1 MIASG
6 SGDYGTGRWFG
17 DEIPIEQQRLQIQER
32 VLDPETTRILGRL
45 DVRSSWRC
53 LELGAGAGSIA
64 RWLARRCPD
73 GTVLAADIDPAYLDP
88 SWAPNLEIRHLD
100 VTKDDLPAGSFD
112 LVHVRYLMVYL
123 AEREAILARAAS
135 WLAPGG
141 WLVVEEPHA
150 FTYASSP
157 YPAFQRLSQALEQLL
172 TAAGADL
179 QWARRLPRVLA
190 SAGLASIGM
199 SCSMWY
205 AGDRG
210 AGDELFKFS
219 LPRLRPA
226 LLGQGLL
233 SETEFDAA
241 VALFRDPGFV
251 DMATPTISA
260 WGRRPALA
268 G

>member
-1 MIASG
+1 MTVSG

-17 DEIPIEQQRLQIQER
+17 DEIPVEQQRLQIQER
-32 VLDPETTRILGRL
+32 VLDPETTRVLEQL
-45 DVRSSWRC
+45 DVQSSWRC

-73 GTVLAADIDPAYLDP
+73 GTVVAADIDPAYLDP

-100 VTKDDLPAGSFD
+100 VTKDDVPAGSFD

-123 AEREAILARAAS
+123 ADREAILARVAG

-150 FTYASSP
+150 FTHDSSP
-157 YPAFQRLSQALEQLL
+157 YPAFRRLSQALEQRL

-179 QWARRLPRVLA
+179 RWARRLPGVLA
-190 SAGLASIGM
+190 GAGLASVGM

-210 AGDELFKFS
+210 SGDELLRFS

-226 LLGQGLL
+226 LVGQGLL
-233 SETEFDAA
+233 SDTEFDAA
-241 VALFRDPGFV
+241 LALFGDPGFV
-251 DMATPTISA
+251 DMATATITA
-260 WGRRPALA
+260 WGQRS
-268 G
+268 